1 MNRLS
6 WMGLSLVAAL
16 AVAIIG
22 GQGLATAQTKSDTP
36 PASVS
41 GAGAPEKIEGTVTAV
56 DAGTGTVTLKGSDG
70 QTHSFRGDAETLK
83 DLKVGDRV
91 TLNKRGQPTQ
101 R

>member
-1 MNRLS
+1 MNRMT

-16 AVAIIG
+16 AVAIA
-22 GQGLATAQTKSDTP
+22 GQGLATAQTKSDNP

-41 GAGAPEKIEGTVTAV
+41 GASAPEKIEGTVTAV
-56 DAGTGTVTLKGSDG
+56 DSGTGTVTLKANDG
-70 QTHSFRGDAETLK
+70 QTHSFHGDAETLK

-91 TLNKRGQPTQ
+91 TLNKRGQPTK